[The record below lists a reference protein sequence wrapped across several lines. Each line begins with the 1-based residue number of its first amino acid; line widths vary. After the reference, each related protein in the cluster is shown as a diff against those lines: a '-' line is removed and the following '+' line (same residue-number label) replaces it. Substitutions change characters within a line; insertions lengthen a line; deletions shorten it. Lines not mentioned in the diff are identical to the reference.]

1 MQKAKSFSDKLRTE
15 AARKASSES
24 VGSVEAALATLNY
37 SFNKGDNLRVSNSL
51 LAAGRAADIASRRIF
66 VEDLANWGHTLKKG
80 LTAAET
86 KNFVQNFQYM
96 LEREHDKQR
105 LEARMARIQSAAE
118 SGFMPREA
126 ISKLLREL
134 ADEVDSGEYSVLL
147 VPTPTQEEIGEAR
160 ERITERV
167 DEALDSLGK

>member
-1 MQKAKSFSDKLRTE
+1 MPKAKSFSDKLRTE
-15 AARKASSES
+15 AARKASSDS

-86 KNFVQNFQYM
+86 KNFV

-105 LEARMARIQSAAE
+105 LEARMARIQSTAE
-118 SGFMPREA
+118 SGYMPREA
-126 ISKLLREL
+126 ISELLREL

-147 VPTPTQEEIGEAR
+147 VPTPTQEEINEAR
-160 ERITERV
+160 ERTAEKV
-167 DEALDSLGK
+167 DEALNSLGK